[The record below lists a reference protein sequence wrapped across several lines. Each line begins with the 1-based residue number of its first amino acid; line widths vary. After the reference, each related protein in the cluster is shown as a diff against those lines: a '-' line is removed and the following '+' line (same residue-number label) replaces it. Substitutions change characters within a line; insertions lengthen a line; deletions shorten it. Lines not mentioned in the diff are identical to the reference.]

1 MCHPCPMK
9 RVGIFLVS
17 IKMQNLFVIYG
28 KKYAIYL
35 LKYAVEVQKNA
46 INPS

>member
-1 MCHPCPMK
+1 MCHPCPIEW
-9 RVGIFLVS
+9 VGIFLVS
-17 IKMQNLFVIYG
+17 IKMQILSVIYG